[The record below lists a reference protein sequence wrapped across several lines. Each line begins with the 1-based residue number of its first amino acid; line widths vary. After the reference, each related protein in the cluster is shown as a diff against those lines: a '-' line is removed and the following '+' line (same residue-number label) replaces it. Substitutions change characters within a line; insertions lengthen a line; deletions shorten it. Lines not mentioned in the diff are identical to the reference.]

1 LRKAREVAGHSK
13 WANIKHRKGRQ
24 DQKRGILFSKLSR
37 AITVAAKQGLPDP
50 DANATLAQ
58 AVQAAKDASMPKD
71 NIERAIAK
79 GAGGSEGE
87 NYENVVYEGYGPNG
101 VAILVECLTDN
112 RNRTAAE
119 VRHGFSKY
127 GGSLGTAGS
136 VAYMFNRIGEIQL
149 GDGSDEDEALLV
161 AADAGADDV
170 SSDDGMVI
178 ITCEPSNLM
187 AVRKALEEGGFT
199 VERSESVLR
208 PSNTVELDEEG
219 ARKVLRLIDV
229 LEELDD
235 VQAVSANFEISDE
248 VLAVVAGE

>member
-1 LRKAREVAGHSK
+1 MAGHSK

-24 DQKRGILFSKLSR
+24 DQKRGILFSKLAR

-50 DANATLAQ
+50 DANASLAQ

-71 NIERAIAK
+71 NIERAIQK
-79 GAGGSEGE
+79 GAGGSDGE
-87 NYENVVYEGYGPNG
+87 NFENVVYEGYGPCG
-101 VAILVECLTDN
+101 VAVLLECLTDN

-136 VAYMFNRIGEIQL
+136 VAYMFSRIGEIQL
-149 GDGSDEDEALLV
+149 ADGADEESALLA
-161 AADAGADDV
+161 AADAGAEDIT
-170 SSDDGMVI
+170 SDDGMVI
-178 ITCEPSNLM
+178 VTCEPTALM
-187 AVRKALEEGGFT
+187 DVRRALEEAGFV

-208 PSNTVELDEEG
+208 PATTVDLNADE

-235 VQAVSANFEISDE
+235 VQTVSANFEISDE
-248 VLAVVAGE
+248 VMALVAGE